1 MFKPTAKTIQI
12 FLPSGD
18 PQGVRVAE
26 ITTRIVRVIEVPRS
40 KMPEFLAMPEARQ
53 VGVYLLIG
61 ESEETGAPLIYIGQS
76 GSIGIRMADHNKK
89 KDFWGRALIAVS
101 LTNSLTNTH
110 ATYLEWLWIK
120 FATQCARYQLEN
132 GNAGARP
139 YTPAPLE
146 ADCQEIHETAAVLLA
161 TLGHPVFEPL
171 TKINSGPAKQQR
183 YFCKSSG
190 GDGQGLYT
198 EEGFVVLKGS
208 SGRAEMVHSYASSA
222 GAKIRMRLLEQ
233 GVMKQEGDRVIFQKD
248 HLFNSPST
256 AAHVVLG
263 RSANGWVEWRN
274 AEGVALD
281 ALRQQASPISEDS
294 ES

>member
-1 MFKPTAKTIQI
+1 MSKLTPKTIQI

-18 PQGVRVAE
+18 PQGIRVAE

-40 KMPEFLAMPEARQ
+40 KIPEFLAMPEAGQ
-53 VGVYLLIG
+53 VGIYLLIG
-61 ESEETGAPLIYIGQS
+61 ESEETGAPLIYIGQT
-76 GSIGIRMADHNKK
+76 GSVGTRMADHNKK

-120 FATQCARYQLEN
+120 LATQCARYQLEN

-139 YTPAPLE
+139 HTPAPLE

-171 TKINSGPAKQQR
+171 TKADGGRAKQQR
-183 YFCKSSG
+183 YFCKASG
-190 GDGQGLYT
+190 GDGQGIYT

-208 SGRAEMVHSYASSA
+208 SGRAEMVRSYASSP
-222 GAKIRMRLLEQ
+222 GAKVRLRLLEQ
-233 GVMKQEGDRVIFQKD
+233 GVMKQDGDRVVFQKD
-248 HLFNSPST
+248 HLFSSPST
-256 AAHVVLG
+256 AAQMVLG
-263 RSANGWVEWRN
+263 RTANGWVEWRT
-274 AEGVALD
+274 AEGAPLD
-281 ALRQQASPISEDS
+281 ALRQQASPGDGGAS
-294 ES
+294 